1 MTASLQLPGL
11 VWLHKAV
18 GNQPLPFCV
27 FTFVP
32 SLVEEV
38 LKTHFQ
44 SPEMDSLIQT
54 ETLEGAVFQ
63 EPAPAGDQSR
73 DS

>member
-1 MTASLQLPGL
+1 MSTSLQLHVL
-11 VWLHKAV
+11 VWFHKAV
-18 GNQPLPFCV
+18 GNQPLPFCG

-44 SPEMDSLIQT
+44 NPEKDSLIQR

-63 EPAPAGDQSR
+63 EPACAGD
-73 DS
+73 

>member
-1 MTASLQLPGL
+1 MTGSLQLRVL
-11 VWLHKAV
+11 VWLQKVV

-32 SLVEEV
+32 SLVEEM

-44 SPEMDSLIQT
+44 NPEKDSLIQT
-54 ETLEGAVFQ
+54 ETLEGAASQ
-63 EPAPAGDQSR
+63 EPACAGD
-73 DS
+73 